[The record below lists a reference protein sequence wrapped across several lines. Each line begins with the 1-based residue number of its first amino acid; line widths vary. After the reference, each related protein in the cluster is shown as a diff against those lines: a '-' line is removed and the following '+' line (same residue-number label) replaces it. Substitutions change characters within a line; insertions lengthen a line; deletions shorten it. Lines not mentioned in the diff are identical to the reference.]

1 MPVQGAPQPGTIPQ
15 QPHQLDNI
23 GKIKASLIPLKESLQ
38 NTFKAAAAVLQKN
51 SAVDNLKRDNCDP
64 PKFEKHLEDFYSI
77 CDQIELHLI
86 TAASCIQQQNSA
98 QKYLPGNVASMP
110 FNMSDNQMNVM
121 SYSNYLN
128 TVRAHVSTSK
138 DLHDTFISASQNI
151 SSSD

>member
-1 MPVQGAPQPGTIPQ
+1 MPVQAPQQGAITQ

-23 GKIKASLIPLKESLQ
+23 GKIKASLLPLKESLQ

-77 CDQIELHLI
+77 CDQIELHLV

-110 FNMSDNQMNVM
+110 FNLSDNQMNVM

-128 TVRAHVSTSK
+128 TVRAHVSTAK